1 MAAPKRTKAQREY
14 DLSRISAL
22 YLKGHTQAA
31 IGEALG
37 LTQPIVSRD
46 LATIQKRWEEQSTID
61 LDAARRRELARID
74 ELEREYWVA
83 WRRSLEQVTK
93 TKTKRNH
100 MGDEAIVMREETS
113 GNPAF
118 LAGVQNCID
127 QRCKLLG
134 LYAATKAVVSGD
146 KDNPV
151 QYAINYIREV
161 RPPSEMNDVTRSPSG
176 VNNEADG

>member
-1 MAAPKRTKAQREY
+1 MAAPKRSKVQREY
-14 DLSRISAL
+14 DLTRIAEL
-22 YLKGHTQAA
+22 YLTGHTQAEIA
-31 IGEALG
+31 NVIG
-37 LTQPIVSRD
+37 LTQQIVSRD
-46 LATIQKRWEEQSTID
+46 LATIQQRWEEQSTIA
-61 LDAARRRELARID
+61 LDAAKRRELARID
-74 ELEREYWVA
+74 ELERTYWEA

-100 MGDEAIVMREETS
+100 MGDEAIVIREETS

-134 LYAATKAVVSGD
+134 LYAPAKAVVSGD

-151 QYAINYIREV
+151 QHAINYIREV
-161 RPPSEMNDVTRSPSG
+161 RPPVASG
-176 VNNEADG
+176 PAEPKSDADEGNG